1 MRHVYYRQ
9 EYDGPQVERSAR
21 VVGTGIALHYAPDG
35 SLRWV
40 RGAQLPDVAQSD
52 PSTTEWRQLPFL
64 ALDAAFDLFHDVDP
78 GDPCALAVQHS
89 VLSAF
94 KAVGYGFPEPP
105 FSEDPPYRCDYEE

>member
-1 MRHVYYRQ
+1 M
-9 EYDGPQVERSAR
+9 
-21 VVGTGIALHYAPDG
+21 
-35 SLRWV
+35 
-40 RGAQLPDVAQSD
+40 
-52 PSTTEWRQLPFL
+52 
-64 ALDAAFDLFHDVDP
+64 DP